1 MNSWFSYLKNGLS
14 RAMPPDRI
22 AGQHGYS
29 GSLANLKNL
38 RPFISRHLRKGII
51 GAVFVIITA
60 LLTFPPPLIT
70 KYITDDVIIG
80 KKLALLAGGVLLFIA
95 VKLADKL
102 FTVMQ
107 DYYFARFEQEI
118 LLDIQQ
124 DLLEHT
130 LQLPKSFFDEKE
142 TGYLMSRIS
151 SDVQRLR
158 WFFSST
164 LVYVFSQTIRFIGGI
179 IFLFYLEWRLALI
192 VMVPL
197 PFILVGMG
205 FFTRKTRILSH
216 QSMEKQAN
224 VSRQIQE
231 SLTTT
236 SLIKAFTSEKRTVT
250 KITDQLKA
258 ALQISIEQVT
268 VDSMANLVIGLLPS
282 IANAA
287 VLAGGAYLIIKGE
300 WSLGSLLAF
309 QGYLSFVYNPA
320 QYLASANLQ
329 MQNALAALERV
340 SALYDIVPEE
350 SGKGSVIDHL
360 HGEVEFQNVSFSYTE
375 DDAVLEDVSCHIQP
389 GEHVAIVGP
398 SGVGKTTLVSLLLR
412 FYQPTHG
419 EILFDGQPADSYEL
433 HSLRNRI
440 GYVSQSSLLLS
451 GTIIENLRYGNEEAT
466 LEQVFQAC
474 KVSGIHETIINMKDG
489 YDALIG
495 ENGVNLSE
503 GQRQRLS
510 IARAVIKNPD
520 IIILDEP
527 TSALDSIVEK
537 SIFDSLPKL
546 LREKTMF
553 VVAHRLAT
561 IQNSDRI
568 LLLNEKKLVAIGT
581 HKSLL
586 ETNEFYR
593 TLVSN
598 QQISSFPADGK

>member
-1 MNSWFSYLKNGLS
+1 
-14 RAMPPDRI
+14 MPPDRI
-22 AGQHGYS
+22 AGQRAYS
-29 GSLANLKNL
+29 GNWVNLKNL
-38 RPFISRHLRKGII
+38 RPFVTRHLRKGIL
-51 GAVFVIITA
+51 GAIFVIIST

-70 KYITDDVIIG
+70 KYITDDVILG
-80 KKLALLAGGVLLFIA
+80 KKLGLLAGGVLLFIA

-102 FTVMQ
+102 FNVLQ

-130 LQLPKSFFDEKE
+130 LLLPKSFFDEKE

-164 LVYVFSQTIRFIGGI
+164 LVYIFSQTLRFVGGT

-192 VMVPL
+192 VMVPI
-197 PFILVGMG
+197 PFIIFGMG
-205 FFTRKTRILSH
+205 YFTRKTRILSH
-216 QSMEKQAN
+216 QSMEQQAN
-224 VSRQIQE
+224 VTRQIQE

-236 SLIKAFTSEKRTVT
+236 SLIKAFTSEKRTVN

-258 ALQISIEQVT
+258 SLQISLEQVT
-268 VDSMANLVIGLLPS
+268 VDSMADLVIGLLPS

-287 VLAGGAYLIIKGE
+287 ILAGGAYLIIKGE

-350 SGKGSVIDHL
+350 SGKGVEISHL
-360 HGEVEFQNVSFSYTE
+360 WGEVELQNVSFSYTE
-375 DDAVLEDVSCHIQP
+375 DEAVLEDVSCHIQT

-412 FYQPTHG
+412 FYQPTRG

-451 GTIIENLRYGNEEAT
+451 GTILDNLRYGNEEAT
-466 LEQVFQAC
+466 LDQVMQAC
-474 KVSGIHETIINMKDG
+474 KAAGIHETIEKMSDG
-489 YDALIG
+489 YSTLIG

-537 SIFDSLPKL
+537 SIFEELPKM
-546 LREKTMF
+546 LRDKTMF

-568 LLLNEKKLVAIGT
+568 LLLNEKKLIAIGT
-581 HKSLL
+581 HRSLL
-586 ETNEFYR
+586 ETNDFYR
-593 TLVSN
+593 TLVTN
-598 QQISSFPADGK
+598 QQISSLPGDGK

>member
-22 AGQHGYS
+22 AGQRGYT
-29 GSLANLKNL
+29 GNWANLKNL
-38 RPFISRHLRKGII
+38 RPFISRHLRKGIF

-70 KYITDDVIIG
+70 KYITDDVILG
-80 KKLALLAGGVLLFIA
+80 KKLGLLAGGVLLFIA

-164 LVYVFSQTIRFIGGI
+164 LVYIFSQAIRFIGGI

-192 VMVPL
+192 VMLPL
-197 PFILVGMG
+197 PFIIIGMG

-268 VDSMANLVIGLLPS
+268 VDSMADLVIGLLPS

-309 QGYLSFVYNPA
+309 QGYLGFVYNPA

-350 SGKGSVIDHL
+350 SGTGSVIDHL
-360 HGEVEFQNVSFSYTE
+360 RGEVEFQNVSFSYTE

-389 GEHVAIVGP
+389 GEHIAIVGP
-398 SGVGKTTLVSLLLR
+398 SGVGKTTLISLLLR
-412 FYQPTHG
+412 FYQPTRG
-419 EILFDGQPADSYEL
+419 DILFDGQPADSYEL

-451 GTIIENLRYGNEEAT
+451 GTIVENLRYGNEEAT
-466 LEQVFQAC
+466 LEQVIQAC

-546 LREKTMF
+546 LSEKTMF

-568 LLLNEKKLVAIGT
+568 LLLNEKKLVAMGT

-586 ETNEFYR
+586 ETNDFYR
-593 TLVSN
+593 TLVAN
-598 QQISSFPADGK
+598 QQLSSFPLDGQ

>member
-1 MNSWFSYLKNGLS
+1 
-14 RAMPPDRI
+14 MPPDRI
-22 AGQHGYS
+22 AGQRAYS
-29 GSLANLKNL
+29 GNWVNLKNL
-38 RPFISRHLRKGII
+38 RPFVSRHLRKGIL
-51 GAVFVIITA
+51 GAIFVIIST

-70 KYITDDVIIG
+70 KYITDDVILG
-80 KKLALLAGGVLLFIA
+80 KNLGLLAGGVLLFIA

-102 FTVMQ
+102 FNVLQ
-107 DYYFARFEQEI
+107 DFYFARFEQEV

-130 LQLPKSFFDEKE
+130 LLLPKSFFDEKE
-142 TGYLMSRIS
+142 TGYLMSRIA

-164 LVYVFSQTIRFIGGI
+164 LVYIFSQTLRFIGGT

-197 PFILVGMG
+197 PFIIFGMG
-205 FFTRKTRILSH
+205 YFTRKTRILSH
-216 QSMEKQAN
+216 QSMEQQAN
-224 VSRQIQE
+224 VTRQIQE

-236 SLIKAFTSEKRTVT
+236 SLIKAFTSEKRTVN

-258 ALQISIEQVT
+258 ALQISLEQVT
-268 VDSMANLVIGLLPS
+268 VDSMADLVIGLLPS

-350 SGKGSVIDHL
+350 SGKGVEVSRL
-360 HGEVEFQNVSFSYTE
+360 RGEVELQDVSFSYTE
-375 DDAVLEDVSCHIQP
+375 DEAVLEHVTCHIQT

-412 FYQPTHG
+412 FYQPTNG

-451 GTIIENLRYGNEEAT
+451 GTILDNLRYGNEEAT
-466 LEQVFQAC
+466 LDQVMQAC
-474 KVSGIHETIINMKDG
+474 RAAGIHETIEKMSDG
-489 YDALIG
+489 YATLIG

-537 SIFDSLPKL
+537 SIFEELPKL
-546 LREKTMF
+546 LRDKTMF

-568 LLLNEKKLVAIGT
+568 LLLNEKKLIAIGT

-586 ETNEFYR
+586 ETNDFYR
-593 TLVSN
+593 TLVTN
-598 QQISSFPADGK
+598 QQLSSFPGDGK

>member
-1 MNSWFSYLKNGLS
+1 MTSWFSYLKKGLS

-22 AGQHGYS
+22 AGQRGYS
-29 GSLANLKNL
+29 GSWANLKNL

-51 GAVFVIITA
+51 GAVFVIIST

-70 KYITDDVIIG
+70 KYITDDVILG
-80 KKLALLAGGVLLFIA
+80 KKLGLLAGGVLLFIA

-102 FTVMQ
+102 ITVLQ

-164 LVYVFSQTIRFIGGI
+164 LVYIFSQTIRFIGGI

-197 PFILVGMG
+197 PVIIFGMG
-205 FFTRKTRILSH
+205 YFTRKTRILSH
-216 QSMEKQAN
+216 QSMEQQAN
-224 VSRQIQE
+224 VTRQIQE

-236 SLIKAFTSEKRTVT
+236 SLIKAYTSEKRTVT

-268 VDSMANLVIGLLPS
+268 VDSMADLVIGLLPS
-282 IANAA
+282 FANAA
-287 VLAGGAYLIIKGE
+287 ILAGGAYLIIKGE

-360 HGEVEFQNVSFSYTE
+360 HGEVDFQNVSFSYTE
-375 DDAVLEDVSCHIQP
+375 DEPVLEDVSCHIQP

-412 FYQPTHG
+412 FYQPTKG

-433 HSLRNRI
+433 HSLRSRI
-440 GYVSQSSLLLS
+440 GYVSQSSSLLS
-451 GTIIENLRYGNEEAT
+451 GTILENLRYGNEGAT
-466 LEQVFQAC
+466 LEQVIQAC
-474 KVSGIHETIINMKDG
+474 KVSGIHETISKMNDG
-489 YDALIG
+489 YDALIE

-537 SIFDSLPKL
+537 SIFESLPKL
-546 LREKTMF
+546 LCDKTMF

-568 LLLNEKKLVAIGT
+568 LLLNEKKLIAIGT

-593 TLVSN
+593 TLVEN
-598 QQISSFPADGK
+598 QQISSYPVDGK